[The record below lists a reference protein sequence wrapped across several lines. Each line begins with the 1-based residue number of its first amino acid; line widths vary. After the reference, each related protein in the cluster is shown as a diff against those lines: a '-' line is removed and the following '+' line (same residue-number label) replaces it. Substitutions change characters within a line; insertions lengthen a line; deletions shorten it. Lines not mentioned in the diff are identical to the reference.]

1 MDKIALQF
9 TQNSKKQFTQNTKKP
24 GGQRRG
30 SKSQF
35 FQQEVT
41 FVRVNFHWKQK
52 GKERNG

>member
-9 TQNSKKQFTQNTKKP
+9 TENSKKA

-35 FQQEVT
+35 FQQEVI
-41 FVRVNFHWKQK
+41 FLKVNFQWKQK
-52 GKERNG
+52 GK

>member
-9 TQNSKKQFTQNTKKP
+9 TQNTKKQFTQNTKKP

-30 SKSQF
+30 SKSQI

-41 FVRVNFHWKQK
+41 FLRVNFHWKQK
-52 GKERNG
+52 GKERNE